1 MRVRLSAA
9 PARVRLRLGTG
20 WRGYAKT
27 AAMAATSYAG
37 DSPLFLLDYLLRFL
51 RVMVLLALWRTIL
64 AGKGVVS
71 GMGTGSVLTYTLVG
85 EAFAGQFAVRSGLD
99 AALWDGTITNRFLRP
114 VGIFRELI
122 AELCGRWCFGLVT
135 FSLPLL
141 LAAPLLGVEP
151 RPAGAPAAALF
162 IASLGLAISVGL
174 ALDFVFGTLMVALD
188 VDRWS
193 LEYLRSAVTLLLTG
207 ALVPLALL
215 PWGMGSVLSWL
226 PFASMA
232 SAPLRI
238 YTGTGD
244 PWSLLALQAGW
255 SLLLWPLARWF
266 WLHSRER
273 VVSYG
278 G

>member
-1 MRVRLSAA
+1 MSHQHAVAA
-9 PARVRLRLGTG
+9 ARARLRLGAG
-20 WRGYAKT
+20 WRGHTKT
-27 AAMAATSYAG
+27 AAMAATSFAG

-64 AGKGVVS
+64 AGKGAVS
-71 GMGTGSVLTYTLVG
+71 GMSMGSVLTYTLVA
-85 EAFAGQFAVRSGLD
+85 EVFAEQLAVRSRLE

-114 VGIFRELI
+114 LGVWRELT
-122 AELCGRWCFGLVT
+122 AELCGRWSFGLVA

-141 LAAPLLGVEP
+141 LAAPLLGVDP
-151 RPAGAPAAALF
+151 RPASALSAVLF
-162 IASLGLAISVGL
+162 VASLGLAISVGL
-174 ALDFVFGTLMVALD
+174 ALDFLYGTLMVALD
-188 VDRWS
+188 LDRWS
-193 LEYLRSAVTLLLTG
+193 MEYLRSAVTLLLTG

-215 PWGMGSVLSWL
+215 PWGIGRVLSWL

-232 SAPLRI
+232 SAPLCI

-244 PWSLLALQAGW
+244 PWRLFALQAGW
-255 SLLLWPLARWF
+255 SLLLWPLAWWL
-266 WLHSRER
+266 WLHSRQR